1 MKVEPK
7 LKQRPA
13 RRAVRLG
20 TRVSANLSG
29 LWRLACLVAQ
39 CAVEPAQAAVLEV
52 GLSKPHPEPSKAIAA
67 APWSAGGFSG
77 RATRPSEYACRRVFP
92 FLALF
97 HDSPCPAS
105 LPEMTVSLARYQTP
119 SAGHLAGRSTARWRH
134 SWH

>member
-13 RRAVRLG
+13 RRAGRLG

-52 GLSKPHPEPSKAIAA
+52 GLSKPYPEPSKAIAA
-67 APWSAGGFSG
+67 APWSAGGFQV
-77 RATRPSEYACRRVFP
+77 ARPDLQNMHVGEFSRSLRSFTIV
-92 FLALF
+92 LALL
-97 HDSPCPAS
+97 HCQ
-105 LPEMTVSLARYQTP
+105 R
-119 SAGHLAGRSTARWRH
+119 
-134 SWH
+134 